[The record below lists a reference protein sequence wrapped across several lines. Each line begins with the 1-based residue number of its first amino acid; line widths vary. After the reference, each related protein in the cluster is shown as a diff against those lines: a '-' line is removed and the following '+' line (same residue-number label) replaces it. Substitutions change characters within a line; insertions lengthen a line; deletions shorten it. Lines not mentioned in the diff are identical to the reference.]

1 VFAEQA
7 KKAGVEIR
15 QNRIDPSSFFSPGQ
29 GFATR
34 PFATS
39 IYTTG
44 TNSLATFYLASLVPG
59 APYNETGWGSPE
71 DDNML
76 YAALAQTDETKA
88 ATLWHDVQQRQFD
101 GGGYLIPA
109 NINYLDGYGLGVRGI
124 KTTSAM
130 NCNNFDFASAWLDRS
145 ST

>member
-88 ATLWHDVQQRQFD
+88 AALWHDVGSPFAEGRLRIRLAELLRAD
-101 GGGYLIPA
+101 GDLETA
-109 NINYLDGYGLGVRGI
+109 DLELAAAKRTFREVGLAERETESG
-124 KTTSAM
+124 
-130 NCNNFDFASAWLDRS
+130 
-145 ST
+145 